1 MTRGLLDTSVVIA
14 IARREAVELPD
25 EATISVLTLCDLHHG
40 VLIADDEQRP
50 GRLATLAMAERS
62 FDALPVDARVAPHY
76 GRLVSQA
83 RRERGIRPR
92 VADALIAATA
102 ISHGLVLYARDR
114 DFERL
119 DAPGLVLV

>member
-14 IARREAVELPD
+14 VARGEQVELPD
-25 EATISVLTLCDLHHG
+25 AAAISVLTLCGLHHG
-40 VLIADDEQRP
+40 VLIADDQRRP

-76 GRLVSQA
+76 GQLVSEA
-83 RRERGIRPR
+83 RRDGRPRPR

-102 ISHGLVLYARDR
+102 ISHGLALYARDR

-119 DAPGLVLV
+119 GVPGLVLV